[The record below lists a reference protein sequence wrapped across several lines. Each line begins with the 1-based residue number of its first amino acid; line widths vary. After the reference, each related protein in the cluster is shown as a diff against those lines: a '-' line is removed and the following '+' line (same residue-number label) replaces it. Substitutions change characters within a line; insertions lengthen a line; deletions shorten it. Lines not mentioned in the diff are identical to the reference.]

1 MNLTPKKLR
10 ALIFLLIFV
19 LGIVLTTVTL
29 SVQKNAT
36 KRHFSTT
43 VAQVVEKGESVP
55 KSSKNASSG
64 EAPKYYSKFINPSTN
79 FISADRQGS
88 THLAYNEPSKDS
100 TPLKVAP
107 IFQAKSLQ
115 DIPDKGVVFLFLY
128 KPDVAS
134 SKDYQPVIDQFAND
148 NHNKYQYRV
157 LNTKDTNLN
166 NDELYSFISSNGN
179 DLIASPPNMDDLYAI
194 GIKDKKVY
202 TFITKTDTKFKSF
215 NSQNLMNVGY
225 NLEHLGED
233 ITNKTK
239 DQPTDNPSDSGDSE
253 TSSSNTGGQ

>member
-36 KRHFSTT
+36 KRRFSAT
-43 VAQVVEKGESVP
+43 VAQVVEKDDKPS
-55 KSSKNASSG
+55 KSSENSSLT
-64 EAPKYYSKFINPSTN
+64 EAQKSYAKFINPRTN
-79 FISADRQGS
+79 FIASDRQGS
-88 THLAYNEPSKDS
+88 THLAYDEPSKDS
-100 TPLKVAP
+100 TPLEVSP
-107 IFQAKSLQ
+107 LFQAKSLQ
-115 DIPDKGVVFLFLY
+115 DIPDKGVVLLFLY

-157 LNTKDTNLN
+157 LNIKDSNLN

-179 DLIASPPNMDDLYAI
+179 NPMASPPSMDDIYVI

-202 TFITKTDTKFKSF
+202 TFVTKTDTKFKSF
-215 NSQNLMNVGY
+215 NSKNLMNIGY
-225 NLEHLGED
+225 NLEHLG
-233 ITNKTK
+233 K
-239 DQPTDNPSDSGDSE
+239 DSTDSSSDSES
-253 TSSSNTGGQ
+253 TRGGQ